1 MDLIKRSLS
10 KWINGA
16 IVLTL
21 GILIIIMGAAKDK
34 ASADSANAISVIL
47 GVICIIIGALGLV
60 LAIIS
65 GVLTKKGFAVTGIS
79 SGATLA
85 IGISLCVAK
94 YAASLIGLLLY
105 IVPFILIVLGTV
117 IIADGIFMLVI
128 SIKGKAKLLAP
139 IVNILVGITALVLG
153 CLCIGNN
160 PVIPQSAQLVCFG
173 IIVVAYACVIIL
185 GSFFVLPTIV
195 VVEKKE
201 EKK

>member
-47 GVICIIIGALGLV
+47 GVICIIVGALGLV

-79 SGATLA
+79 AGATLA

-105 IVPFILIVLGTV
+105 IVPFILIVLGAV

-139 IVNILVGITALVLG
+139 FVNILVGTTALVLG
-153 CLCIGNN
+153 CLCVGNN

-185 GSFFVLPTIV
+185 SSFFVLPTIV